1 MELQV
6 GKGFTA
12 IGAGVPFFPTETPK
26 FLKERG

>member
-12 IGAGVPFFPTETPK
+12 IGAEVPFLPTETPK
-26 FLKERG
+26 FLKER